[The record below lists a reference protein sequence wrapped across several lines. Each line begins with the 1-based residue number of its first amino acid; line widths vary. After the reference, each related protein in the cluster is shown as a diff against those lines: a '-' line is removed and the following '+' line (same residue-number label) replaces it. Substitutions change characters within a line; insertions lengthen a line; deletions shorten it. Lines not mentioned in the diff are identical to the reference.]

1 MTHAYIIIAKLT
13 LSLILFL
20 SYVFLSVFV
29 LGVSKPT
36 RKEGYTGQ
44 SVFPLQLIKVMQQAV
59 KQPKVVLLL
68 QTVNIRAGKEESIL
82 HNYIKNC
89 AL

>member
-13 LSLILFL
+13 LSLTL
-20 SYVFLSVFV
+20 FLSVFV

-82 HNYIKNC
+82 HN
-89 AL
+89 